1 VNAAPSAPG
10 AAAASRLERIRS
22 QLAQAFA
29 GAAIE
34 LIDDSHR
41 HAGHAGAR
49 DGRGH
54 FRLHIVCGAFAGL
67 RPLQRHQLVYRA
79 LDELMRTDIHALS
92 ITALTAEEA
101 SPEAGDTGR

>member
-1 VNAAPSAPG
+1 MNAAPG
-10 AAAASRLERIRS
+10 ATAAGRLERIRA
-22 QLAQAFA
+22 QLAAA
-29 GAAIE
+29 LPGAAIQ

-54 FRLHIVCGAFAGL
+54 FTVHIVSGAFAGL

-92 ITALTAEEA
+92 ITALTPEEVTPEEA
-101 SPEAGDTGR
+101 GGGR

>member
-1 VNAAPSAPG
+1 VNAASRIERIRAQLTAALPG
-10 AAAASRLERIRS
+10 AAV
-22 QLAQAFA
+22 
-29 GAAIE
+29 E

-54 FRLHIVCGAFAGL
+54 FRVHIVSAAFAGL
-67 RPLQRHQLVYRA
+67 RPLQRHQVVYRA

-92 ITALTAEEA
+92 ITALTPEEEKA
-101 SPEAGDTGR
+101 T

>member
-1 VNAAPSAPG
+1 VNAAANAPG
-10 AAAASRLERIRS
+10 PDRLERIRT
-22 QLAQAFA
+22 QLAQALP

-54 FRLHIVCGAFAGL
+54 FRVHIVSRAFAGL

-79 LDELMRTDIHALS
+79 LDELMRSDIHALS
-92 ITALTAEEA
+92 ITALTPEEA
-101 SPEAGDTGR
+101 SSEAGDTGR